1 MSGDMTYDITDGYP
15 RDVKEGDPMT
25 TPCRFKTNEPF
36 SYPHCCTHST
46 PIIRRY
52 GANDICD
59 IGLAALRLQL
69 DESVKDGLVL
79 ALKLDDQA
87 RVIEELIALLQEA
100 QAQWGED
107 YLWKKWGMSEELTRL
122 KALSPTPTE
131 PKEG

>member
-1 MSGDMTYDITDGYP
+1 MLNGRLQGSLLMLPLCAEGKEVEETMSDRACQFSLYEDGLP
-15 RDVKEGDPMT
+15 RCHVHNSVHAG
-25 TPCRFKTNEPF
+25 
-36 SYPHCCTHST
+36 
-46 PIIRRY
+46 
-52 GANDICD
+52 ICS